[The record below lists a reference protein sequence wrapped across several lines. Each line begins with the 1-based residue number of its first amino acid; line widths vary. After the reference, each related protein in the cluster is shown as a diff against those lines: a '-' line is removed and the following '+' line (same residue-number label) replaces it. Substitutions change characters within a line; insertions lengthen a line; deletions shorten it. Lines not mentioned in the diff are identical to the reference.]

1 MNSIY
6 EELKRQLG
14 DGFDPKA
21 GFSTLDMIHFPAP
34 VRRIIRIML
43 RKAEISHE
51 ELHKTIQELPEEKRP
66 SEKEV
71 EESLDAMIKV
81 GWLERIERD
90 GSNHYRI
97 DMGKK
102 AGSEVTRASPSQK
115 TKSTMSKLWD
125 TFDKAAKDESKPALD
140 LRRDKGKPSP
150 MDALADLGK
159 EEKKETPSQKETP
172 PAPAKAEQ
180 SPAKAASK
188 LSGSPEAATSTPDKK
203 PDEKEFVKETKDA
216 ASAPKKTA
224 KTESDKSERGKKTG
238 KSLLD
243 SLFKSGNK
251 KK

>member
-1 MNSIY
+1 MNGIY

-34 VRRIIRIML
+34 VRRIVRIML

-66 SEKEV
+66 SKEEV
-71 EESLDAMIKV
+71 DESLDAMIKV
-81 GWLERIERD
+81 GWLERTERE

-125 TFDKAAKDESKPALD
+125 TFDEAAKDEGKPALD
-140 LRRDKGKPSP
+140 LRRDKGESSSTDMRASPS
-150 MDALADLGK
+150 K
-159 EEKKETPSQKETP
+159 EEKKKTPSQNETP
-172 PAPAKAEQ
+172 PVPIKTGQ
-180 SPAKAASK
+180 SPNKAATP
-188 LSGSPEAATSTPDKK
+188 LSGTSPAPDKK
-203 PDEKEFVKETKDA
+203 PDEKEFAKETKEA
-216 ASAPKKTA
+216 ASAPKKTG
-224 KTESDKSERGKKTG
+224 KPESGKQEASKKTG
-238 KSLLD
+238 KRLID

-251 KK
+251 EE